1 MQTSIPKSPPARL
14 AAEDR
19 PNERASANFPHF
31 VAQLEIFHSPP
42 LLLLLLLMGGPV
54 HYSHTIS

>member
-14 AAEDR
+14 AEDR

-31 VAQLEIFHSPP
+31 VAQLEIFHSLPSS
-42 LLLLLLLMGGPV
+42 
-54 HYSHTIS
+54 YSSFSWAAQFIIPTL